1 MVARGEDSLP
11 LSEINSLVTPE
22 LPTDPL
28 GSVTLCGEGTGDDE
42 KDRRTLHIWGG
53 CCDACASG
61 EDAVMHACVQSPS
74 AACSYLSPLA
84 PNWGYSFGCLLWPA
98 FL

>member
-22 LPTDPL
+22 LPAAPL

-42 KDRRTLHIWGG
+42 KDRRTLCIWGG
-53 CCDACASG
+53 CCDARLRTEPVC
-61 EDAVMHACVQSPS
+61 
-74 AACSYLSPLA
+74 
-84 PNWGYSFGCLLWPA
+84 CLLLP
-98 FL
+98 LSLIHI